1 MKDYPAWFVVLIII
15 SLLGSPVFAAADA
28 AFIREFYTKY
38 EYQITMRDGIRLFT
52 IAYVPKDKSRTY
64 PIMLLRT
71 PYRAAPYGLDNY
83 LQNPGIQRGRYFQE
97 GYIIVYQDVRGRY
110 MSEGAFEQVRPY
122 IKDKQTPT
130 DIDESSDTYDT
141 VEWLVNNVPSNNG
154 RVGISGI
161 SYPGFYTSM
170 GTIDAHPAVKAT
182 SPQAPVSKWMGRDDW
197 YHNGAFLLSHAFSW
211 MVRHGR
217 ILEGPT
223 QDSADDFDY
232 GTPDGYKFFLE
243 LVTLPSITDRYVP
256 HDVPFWDKLMTHG
269 TWDEFWEERDVLPNL
284 RDIKP
289 AVLVVGGWFDAE
301 NLYGALKTYDSIEK
315 NNPNTENM
323 LVMGPWYHGQWNR
336 DDGQFLGPI
345 DFLSKTSEFYT
356 EHVELPFFNHYLK
369 DHPKPD
375 LPEALIFDTGAAEW
389 HRLESWPPEVVETE
403 KLYLRSG
410 GRLSIEPD
418 QEEEGSFAEFISDPA
433 RPVPYTARMTQ
444 WYAKDYMLEDQRFAS
459 RRPDVLVY
467 QTDPLNEDF
476 TVAGPIEVSL
486 VVSTSGTDS
495 DWVVKVIDVYPDD
508 TPDPDPN
515 PTQTRLGGYQM
526 LVRGDA
532 LRGKFRNSLAV
543 PDPFQPNQ
551 ITQLNFTLD
560 DILHTF
566 QRNHRIMVQ
575 IQSTWFPLI
584 DINPQRFQDIYTAKA
599 EDFQKATQRVF
610 HSSTLS
616 VGVLKP
622 EK

>member
-269 TWDEFWEERDVLPNL
+269 TWDEFWGERDVLPNL